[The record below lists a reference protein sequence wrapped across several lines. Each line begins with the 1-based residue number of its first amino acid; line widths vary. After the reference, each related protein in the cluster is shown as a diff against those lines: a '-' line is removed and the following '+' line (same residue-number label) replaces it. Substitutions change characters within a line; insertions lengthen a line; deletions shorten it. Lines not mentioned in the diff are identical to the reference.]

1 MLSKII
7 YLSLCFLADKGP
19 GLITN
24 RSAGGITAGV
34 ILGLAAVVGIAIAV
48 AVYIII
54 RGVTRP
60 LAKGG
65 QGNED
70 FSLACERSERG
81 SRGQIPLAGVQGA
94 EPAGGGPGGGA
105 PGS

>member
-1 MLSKII
+1 MQFSV
-7 YLSLCFLADKGP
+7 F
-19 GLITN
+19 T
-24 RSAGGITAGV
+24 
-34 ILGLAAVVGIAIAV
+34 
-48 AVYIII
+48 

-81 SRGQIPLAGVQGA
+81 SRGRSPLAGVQGA
-94 EPAGGGPGGGA
+94 EPPEANIF
-105 PGS
+105 